1 MAKLLL
7 VCDPPMKFSK
17 AITAECKSLDLDIGY
32 LHGANE
38 CRRAI
43 KMYRPDFL
51 ILSPHVQPTELDRT
65 MRWLGHS
72 DGGVDRPRVFL
83 TGTETPSELADRW
96 SWPKEL
102 CLQRPIIGQQL
113 MKLLF
118 DATPTVG
125 GSSRVETPGIGG
137 A

>member
-1 MAKLLL
+1 
-7 VCDPPMKFSK
+7 MKFSK
-17 AITAECKSLDLDIGY
+17 ASTAELKSLDVDIGY

-43 KMYRPDFL
+43 RMYRPDFL

-83 TGTETPSELADRW
+83 TGNETPSGLADRW
-96 SWPKEL
+96 NWPKEL
-102 CLQRPIIGQQL
+102 CLQRPIDGPAL

-118 DATPTVG
+118 DVAPTAG
-125 GSSRVETPGIGG
+125 GSDPVETSGIRN